1 MISGADTLPETGS
14 QQNVSALE
22 GAKRSQTK
30 AHMDLATSTA
40 SSFLERDFAYKAP
53 KGQGL

>member
-1 MISGADTLPETGS
+1 MISGADTLPETAS
-14 QQNVSALE
+14 QQNVSALG

-40 SSFLERDFAYKAP
+40 SSFLERDFA
-53 KGQGL
+53 